1 MATTPKRTLKT
12 PGVPD
17 ATSDT
22 EEQLVPVTTIPVETI
37 ETEEQPVLDAVQK
50 LADTQEQL
58 AVAIS
63 ELSSFKN
70 DPDAMQERIAELKP
84 ELANPNLASEMAK
97 RPDRTKISSGKLTE
111 NGWLV

>member
-1 MATTPKRTLKT
+1 MARTLKT
-12 PGVPD
+12 PG
-17 ATSDT
+17 ATET
-22 EEQLVPVTTIPVETI
+22 TQQPEEQLAPVTDTPVETI
-37 ETEEQPVLDAVQK
+37 ETEEQPFLDAAQK

-70 DPDAMQERIAELKP
+70 DHDAMQERIAELKP

>member
-22 EEQLVPVTTIPVETI
+22 EEQQVPVTDTPVETT
-37 ETEEQPVLDAVQK
+37 ETEEQPVLDAAQK

-70 DPDAMQERIAELKP
+70 DPQAMQERIAELKP

-97 RPDRTKISSGKLTE
+97 RPERTKTTAKLTE
-111 NGWLV
+111 KGWLV

>member
-12 PGVPD
+12 PGV
-17 ATSDT
+17 TEDT
-22 EEQLVPVTTIPVETI
+22 QQPEEQLVPVTDTPVETI

-70 DPDAMQERIAELKP
+70 DPQAMQERIAELKP

-97 RPDRTKISSGKLTE
+97 RPERTKTTAKLTE
-111 NGWLV
+111 KGWLV